1 MRLESSPD
9 RPIEHGTGLRVVV
22 RFLRRL
28 RLKIATAGKLQAGNN
43 VYFGAGAVIK
53 SPDFAT
59 FGNDVAV
66 GRDFH
71 VEANLRVG
79 SGVLISSRVAII
91 GNDHQFD
98 ADDAVYWGGRLPP
111 STVTIEGDVLIGFGA
126 IIIGDVTIH
135 QGCVVGAGSVVT
147 RDLPPDTVCIGAPAA
162 PIRKRQRGAR
172 S

>member
-1 MRLESSPD
+1 MRL
-9 RPIEHGTGLRVVV
+9 RAMV

-28 RLKIATAGKLQAGNN
+28 RLKIATGGKLHAGSN

-53 SPDFAT
+53 SPEFAT
-59 FGNDVAV
+59 FGDDVAV

-79 SGVLISSRVAII
+79 SGVLISSRVAIV

-98 ADDAVYWGGRLPP
+98 ADDAVYWSGRLPA

-126 IIIGDVTIH
+126 IIVGDVTIH
-135 QGCVVGAGSVVT
+135 RGCIVGAGSVVT
-147 RDLPPDTVCIGAPAA
+147 RDLPPDTVCVGAPAA
-162 PIRKRQRGAR
+162 PIRMRERGAQ